1 MGIVDIS
8 RVVGRATLVSKGV
21 LGRLGM
27 LFRGLMGH
35 DEGLEW
41 FTGQLRWFV
50 EGVGGLFVDFL
61 VPDSEAQNQPM
72 SMSRF

>member
-1 MGIVDIS
+1 MVDIS
-8 RVVGRATLVSKGV
+8 RVVGRATFVSKGA

-35 DEGLEW
+35 DVLGW

-50 EGVGGLFVDFL
+50 EGVEGLFVDFL
-61 VPDSEAQNQPM
+61 VPDSAAQNQPM
-72 SMSRF
+72 SMSEF